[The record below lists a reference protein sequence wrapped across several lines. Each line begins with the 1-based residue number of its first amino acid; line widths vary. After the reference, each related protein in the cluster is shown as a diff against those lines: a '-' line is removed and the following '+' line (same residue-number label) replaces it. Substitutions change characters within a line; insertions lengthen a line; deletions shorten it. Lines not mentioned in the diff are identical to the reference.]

1 MRNLLFAFFLSATT
15 SLAQSITIPAQTIST
30 PLTINGTTV
39 QISITIPSQTVAL
52 PAAGPGLPPGMT
64 YSQSAGLTVT
74 GGVTASGAVTGSE
87 LAVTGGS
94 AVPTCSSGLYLLQY
108 TASTNMLTPACY
120 TPTSIPAIT
129 VSQAASGAITLT
141 P

>member
-1 MRNLLFAFFLSATT
+1 MKTLIALFLSTT
-15 SLAQSITIPAQTIST
+15 ASFAQSITIPAQTFTT
-30 PLTINGTTV
+30 PVTINGTTV
-39 QISITIPSQTVAL
+39 QISVTVPAQAVPL
-52 PAAGPGLPPGMT
+52 PATGTGLPTGMT

-74 GGVTASGAVTGSE
+74 GGVTASGVVTGSE
-87 LAVTGGS
+87 LVVTGGS

>member
-1 MRNLLFAFFLSATT
+1 MRKLLFALFLSTT
-15 SLAQSITIPAQTIST
+15 ASFAQSITIPAQTFTT
-30 PLTINGTTV
+30 PVTINGTTV
-39 QISITIPSQTVAL
+39 QISVTVPAQAVPL
-52 PAAGPGLPPGMT
+52 PATGTGLPTGMT
-64 YSQSAGLTVT
+64 YSQSAGLT
-74 GGVTASGAVTGSE
+74 
-87 LAVTGGS
+87 VTGGS